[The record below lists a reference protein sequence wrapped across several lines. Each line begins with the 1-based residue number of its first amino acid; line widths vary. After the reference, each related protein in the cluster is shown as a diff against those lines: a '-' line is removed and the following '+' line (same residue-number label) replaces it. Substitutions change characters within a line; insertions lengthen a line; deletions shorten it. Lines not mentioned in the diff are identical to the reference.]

1 MRFYVTLDKLKVSK
15 GISVRPALIYSGDLD
30 QRILKEDY
38 FDRTICFEDL
48 LSKR

>member
-1 MRFYVTLDKLKVSK
+1 
-15 GISVRPALIYSGDLD
+15 LD

-48 LSKR
+48 LSKRWFETTRKPKKRLLYFTLLSIL